1 MNFLPAQKHWI
12 YLGKAMYRSEVS
24 LVQPGKSTDRP
35 AGRRQNNAS
44 RIMQI
49 ANAVSFF
56 FLAVGFIGLKCSAMC
71 PRRRISYARA
81 CVRLSVAC
89 VHLVNCSARVN
100 GVRSALRCSSTANS
114 SERITEPS
122 RTSSASRTAV
132 AAPKNNTAAT
142 MCPM

>member
-1 MNFLPAQKHWI
+1 
-12 YLGKAMYRSEVS
+12 MYRSEVS

-35 AGRRQNNAS
+35 TGDKVTRVELCKS
-44 RIMQI
+44 RMQSFFSL
-49 ANAVSFF
+49 AVS
-56 FLAVGFIGLKCSAMC
+56 FIGLKCSAMC